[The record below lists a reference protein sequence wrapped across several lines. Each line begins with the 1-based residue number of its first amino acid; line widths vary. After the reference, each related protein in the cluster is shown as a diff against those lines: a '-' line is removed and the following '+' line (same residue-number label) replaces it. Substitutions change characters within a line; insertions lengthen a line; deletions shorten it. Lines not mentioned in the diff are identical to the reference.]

1 MRTPLVVVLLLA
13 AGCTKPAPVAPAPP
27 PVAAPAPKPAP
38 KPAQVTCADA
48 GVLLRG
54 TVDDQKQAGP
64 AKEAV
69 IARTCKHEKWPAAVL
84 GCVGDSPEAR
94 PCLARLTPEQRTA
107 YDDALM
113 AWNETYPDEMLE
125 ETYEDGDDLG
135 MDSYIDCTDA
145 IQDVTGFSPAVTL
158 AGDARDYVLELR
170 REALLALCEDW
181 PYESRACF
189 RDLANEGRAG
199 SAAAVDA
206 CRAGLEAGYARDV
219 TDKLAELDKLGAKV
233 AALKKN
239 AASHDCRKVVAAHYA
254 DAAWKGKID
263 AVKGAA
269 RAKAIAESRQ
279 RMTKA
284 CTDDKWA
291 PNMRAC
297 IVAGGG
303 DTCFTAVPASMW
315 SFPAVGVLVSSGIP
329 ECDAY
334 AATMKAVEACTALP
348 QSQRDAIKRT
358 WSYLNVSWA
367 STPPERRA
375 ATATSCKSVDESMRR
390 SAANAGCKI

>member
-1 MRTPLVVVLLLA
+1 MRTPLVVLLLLA

-27 PVAAPAPKPAP
+27 PAVAPAPAP

-54 TVDDQKQAGP
+54 TVDDQQQAGP

-69 IARTCKHEKWPAAVL
+69 IARTCKHEKWSAEVL
-84 GCVGDSPEAR
+84 GCVGDSPAAR

-113 AWNETYPDEMLE
+113 SWNEAYPDEMLE
-125 ETYEDGDDLG
+125 EVYDGSDDI
-135 MDSYIDCTDA
+135 MDSYIDCGDA
-145 IQDVTGFSPAVTL
+145 IQDVTGFSPAVALT
-158 AGDARDYVLELR
+158 GDARDFILELR
-170 REALLALCEDW
+170 KEALLALCEDW
-181 PYESRACF
+181 SFDARACF
-189 RDLANEGRAG
+189 RDLASEGRAG
-199 SAAAVDA
+199 NAAAVDA
-206 CRAGLEAGYARDV
+206 CRAGLETTQGQEV

-263 AVKGAA
+263 AVKGAQ

-284 CTDDKWA
+284 CTDDKWP

-303 DTCFTAVPASMW
+303 DACFTTVSSSAW
-315 SFPAVGVLVSSGIP
+315 SFPAIGVFVPSGIP

-334 AATMKAVEACTALP
+334 ATTMKAVEACTALP

-367 STPPERRA
+367 STPLERRA
-375 ATATSCKSVDESMRR
+375 STATSCKSVDEAMRR
-390 SAANAGCKI
+390 AVTNAGCKI

>member
-1 MRTPLVVVLLLA
+1 MRTPLVVFLLLA

-27 PVAAPAPKPAP
+27 KPAP
-38 KPAQVTCADA
+38 AAAPRPAQVTCADA

-54 TVDDQKQAGP
+54 MVDDQKQAGP
-64 AKEAV
+64 AKEAI
-69 IARTCKHEKWPAAVL
+69 IARTCRHEKWSAEVL
-84 GCVGDSPEAR
+84 GCVGDSPDAR
-94 PCLARLTPEQRTA
+94 SCLARLTPAQRTA

-113 AWNETYPDEMLE
+113 SWNEAFPDEMLE
-125 ETYEDGDDLG
+125 DGYEGGDDMG
-135 MDSYIDCTDA
+135 MDYYIDCTDA

-158 AGDARDYVLELR
+158 TGDARAYVLELR
-170 REALLALCEDW
+170 KGALLELCEDW
-181 PYESRACF
+181 PYEARACF
-189 RDLANEGRAG
+189 RDLAIEGRAG
-199 SAAAVDA
+199 NTAAVDA
-206 CRAGLEAGYARDV
+206 CRAGLEAGYAQDV
-219 TDKLAELDKLGAKV
+219 TDKLAELDRLGAKV

-269 RAKAIAESRQ
+269 RTKAIAESRQ

-284 CTDDKWA
+284 CTDDRWS
-291 PNMRAC
+291 PDMRAC

-303 DTCFTAVPASMW
+303 GACFTAVSASAW
-315 SFPAVGVLVSSGIP
+315 SFPAVGVVVPTGIP

-334 AATMKAVEACTALP
+334 AVTMKAVEACAALS
-348 QSQRDAIKRT
+348 QSQRDAFKRT
-358 WSYLNVSWA
+358 WSYLNVTWA

-375 ATATSCKSVDESMRR
+375 STATSCKSVDESMRR
-390 SAANAGCKI
+390 VVTNAGCKI